1 MTEVVVI
8 NDLKHI
14 ELNNLTAVKQNCF
27 LKLQHQFNTCHGDFE
42 GTSILKTTGNVE
54 KDNHRHRTIHQPS
67 SLTGNSTRLNPKLRQ
82 PSSIDIEE
90 DHSISGGTLFAVK
103 NAYVTNNGIIFD
115 HIRKVHYQH
124 GRCEDPL
131 ESGKDLN
138 GGG

>member
-1 MTEVVVI
+1 MLAIKQLERIPLLLILAMVVLSAIKVEEKSMTEVVVI

-67 SLTGNSTRLNPKLRQ
+67 SLTGNSTRLHPKLRQ
-82 PSSIDIEE
+82 LSLIDIEE
-90 DHSISGGTLFAVK
+90 DRSFSGGTLFALQ
-103 NAYVTNNGIIFD
+103 NAYVTNN
-115 HIRKVHYQH
+115 
-124 GRCEDPL
+124 L
-131 ESGKDLN
+131 
-138 GGG
+138 